1 MTTIPFT
8 PQSIRAPEDARLT
21 LPDIQTRINRLR
33 MAQSQKTCSF
43 DPAFTDVSAAPPPP
57 YEDVPHPKNVNSVA
71 SFDLNALATSQ
82 DVMDLQSQAN
92 AYVDSL
98 RSSLDLRNMT
108 VKQALRDVY
117 EATFGV
123 VRDVYQNAGHVPLV
137 QLFTKNNRLRG
148 MGFLLAMLALLA
160 MI

>member
-8 PQSIRAPEDARLT
+8 PRSIKAPEDARLT
-21 LPDIQTRINRLR
+21 LQDIQTRINRLR

-43 DPAFTDVSAAPPPP
+43 DPAFTDVSAVPPPP

-71 SFDLNALATSQ
+71 SFDLNTLATSK
-82 DVMDLQSQAN
+82 DIVNLQKQAN
-92 AYVDSL
+92 AYADSV

-123 VRDVYQNAGHVPLV
+123 IRDVYRNDGHVPLV
-137 QLFTKNNRLRG
+137 PLLTKNNRMRG
-148 MGFLLAMLALLA
+148 FGFLFVVLALLA

>member
-1 MTTIPFT
+1 MTTIPFE
-8 PQSIRAPEDARLT
+8 PRSIKAQEDTRLT

-33 MAQSQKTCSF
+33 MAQSQKSCSF
-43 DPAFTDVSAAPPPP
+43 DPAFTDVSAVPPPP

-82 DVMDLQSQAN
+82 DIIDLQNQAN
-92 AYVDSL
+92 AYVDAT
-98 RSSLDLRNMT
+98 RKSLDLRNMT
-108 VKQALRDVY
+108 VKQALQDVY
-117 EATFGV
+117 EATFGI
-123 VRDVYQNAGHVPLV
+123 VRDVYQNSGHVPFV

-148 MGFLLAMLALLA
+148 IGFLLVMLALLA